1 MMVFY
6 YQNGKFTTH
15 VPCAIV
21 IGHRQNPVPGL
32 ASRITKRRTTRAL
45 RVFLCTR
52 SDAPIQW
59 WVGWAG
65 VRKDAGIRLGRYA
78 NSVQFTTS
86 NWRCGGDNS
95 TKRGITMN
103 TKPSIFNFESDSAI
117 RAIMIDGNP
126 WFFASDVCRA
136 IGIANHRDAV
146 RKLDDDEKGVGSTD
160 TLGGEQESVIISES
174 GLYTLILRCRDAVT
188 PGTIP
193 YRFRKWVTSEVLPQI
208 RKTGR
213 YVREELSQTDKARML
228 AQEMTSSMLP
238 AIMDA
243 LQVEQKHYTFP
254 LNRRYQDHIHSPD
267 GLRELAKSSMVM
279 KLLRELDADGHD
291 VSGAA
296 AEVTAMLSYIV
307 GIGAVLRDIET
318 HAQYV
323 MAKAKGC

>member
-1 MMVFY
+1 
-6 YQNGKFTTH
+6 
-15 VPCAIV
+15 
-21 IGHRQNPVPGL
+21 
-32 ASRITKRRTTRAL
+32 
-45 RVFLCTR
+45 
-52 SDAPIQW
+52 
-59 WVGWAG
+59 
-65 VRKDAGIRLGRYA
+65 
-78 NSVQFTTS
+78 
-86 NWRCGGDNS
+86 
-95 TKRGITMN
+95 MN
-103 TKPSIFNFESDSAI
+103 TKPAVFSFESESNI
-117 RAIMIDGNP
+117 RAILINGEP
-126 WFFASDVCRA
+126 WFVAIDVIKA
-136 IGIANHRDAV
+136 LQLTNPTMSLKA
-146 RKLDDDEKGVGSTD
+146 LDEDERSKFN
-160 TLGGEQESVIISES
+160 LGRQGNTNIISES

-213 YVREELSQTDKARML
+213 YVREELSQADKARML

-307 GIGAVLRDIET
+307 GIGTVLRDIET

-323 MAKAKGC
+323 MAKAKGY

>member
-1 MMVFY
+1 MVI
-6 YQNGKFTTH
+6 NLTTK
-15 VPCAIV
+15 V
-21 IGHRQNPVPGL
+21 
-32 ASRITKRRTTRAL
+32 
-45 RVFLCTR
+45 
-52 SDAPIQW
+52 
-59 WVGWAG
+59 
-65 VRKDAGIRLGRYA
+65 
-78 NSVQFTTS
+78 
-86 NWRCGGDNS
+86 
-95 TKRGITMN
+95 ITMN
-103 TKPSIFNFESDSAI
+103 TKPAVFSFESESNI
-117 RAIMIDGNP
+117 RAILIDGEP
-126 WFFASDVCRA
+126 WFVAIDVIKA
-136 IGIANHRDAV
+136 LQLTNPTMSLKA
-146 RKLDDDEKGVGSTD
+146 LDEDERSKFN
-160 TLGGEQESVIISES
+160 LGRQGNTNIISES

-213 YVREELSQTDKARML
+213 YVREELSQADKARML

-279 KLLRELDADGHD
+279 KLLCELDADGHD

-323 MAKAKGC
+323 MAKAKGY

>member
-1 MMVFY
+1 
-6 YQNGKFTTH
+6 
-15 VPCAIV
+15 
-21 IGHRQNPVPGL
+21 
-32 ASRITKRRTTRAL
+32 
-45 RVFLCTR
+45 
-52 SDAPIQW
+52 
-59 WVGWAG
+59 
-65 VRKDAGIRLGRYA
+65 
-78 NSVQFTTS
+78 
-86 NWRCGGDNS
+86 
-95 TKRGITMN
+95 MN
-103 TKPSIFNFESDSAI
+103 TKPAVFSFESESNI
-117 RAIMIDGNP
+117 RAILINGEP
-126 WFFASDVCRA
+126 WFVAIDVIKA
-136 IGIANHRDAV
+136 LQLTNPTMSLKA
-146 RKLDDDEKGVGSTD
+146 LDEDERSKFN
-160 TLGGEQESVIISES
+160 LGRQGNTNIISES

-213 YVREELSQTDKARML
+213 YVREELSQADKARML

-243 LQVEQKHYTFP
+243 LQVEQKHYTFS

-323 MAKAKGC
+323 MAKAKGY

>member
-1 MMVFY
+1 MTCTKSTSVF
-6 YQNGKFTTH
+6 
-15 VPCAIV
+15 
-21 IGHRQNPVPGL
+21 
-32 ASRITKRRTTRAL
+32 S
-45 RVFLCTR
+45 
-52 SDAPIQW
+52 
-59 WVGWAG
+59 
-65 VRKDAGIRLGRYA
+65 
-78 NSVQFTTS
+78 
-86 NWRCGGDNS
+86 
-95 TKRGITMN
+95 
-103 TKPSIFNFESDSAI
+103 FESQADI
-117 RAIMIDGNP
+117 RAIIIDGAP
-126 WFFASDVCRA
+126 WFIALDVCHA
-136 IGIANHRDAV
+136 LGIANNRDALL
-146 RKLDDDEKGVGSTD
+146 KLDDDEKNTVALTD
-160 TLGGEQESVIISES
+160 GKRGNPNTLIISES

-213 YVREELSQTDKARML
+213 YVREELSQADKARML

-267 GLRELAKSSMVM
+267 GLRELAKNSMVM

-323 MAKAKGC
+323 MAKVKGY

>member
-1 MMVFY
+1 
-6 YQNGKFTTH
+6 
-15 VPCAIV
+15 
-21 IGHRQNPVPGL
+21 
-32 ASRITKRRTTRAL
+32 
-45 RVFLCTR
+45 
-52 SDAPIQW
+52 
-59 WVGWAG
+59 
-65 VRKDAGIRLGRYA
+65 
-78 NSVQFTTS
+78 
-86 NWRCGGDNS
+86 
-95 TKRGITMN
+95 MN
-103 TKPSIFNFESDSAI
+103 TKPSVFSFESESNI
-117 RAIMIDGNP
+117 RAILIDGEP
-126 WFFASDVCRA
+126 WFVAIDVIKA
-136 IGIANHRDAV
+136 LQLTNPTMSLKA
-146 RKLDDDEKGVGSTD
+146 LDEDERSKFN
-160 TLGGEQESVIISES
+160 LGRQGNTNIISES

-213 YVREELSQTDKARML
+213 YVREELSQADKARML

-307 GIGAVLRDIET
+307 GIGTVLRDIET

-323 MAKAKGC
+323 MAKAKGY

>member
-1 MMVFY
+1 MTCTKSTSVF
-6 YQNGKFTTH
+6 
-15 VPCAIV
+15 
-21 IGHRQNPVPGL
+21 
-32 ASRITKRRTTRAL
+32 S
-45 RVFLCTR
+45 
-52 SDAPIQW
+52 
-59 WVGWAG
+59 
-65 VRKDAGIRLGRYA
+65 
-78 NSVQFTTS
+78 
-86 NWRCGGDNS
+86 
-95 TKRGITMN
+95 
-103 TKPSIFNFESDSAI
+103 FESQADI
-117 RAIMIDGNP
+117 RAIIIDGAP
-126 WFFASDVCRA
+126 WFIALDVCHA
-136 IGIANHRDAV
+136 LGIANNRDALL
-146 RKLDDDEKGVGSTD
+146 KLDDDEKNTVALTD
-160 TLGGEQESVIISES
+160 GKRGNPNTLIISES

-213 YVREELSQTDKARML
+213 YVREELSQADKARML

-323 MAKAKGC
+323 IAKAKGY

>member
-1 MMVFY
+1 MVI
-6 YQNGKFTTH
+6 NLTTK
-15 VPCAIV
+15 V
-21 IGHRQNPVPGL
+21 
-32 ASRITKRRTTRAL
+32 
-45 RVFLCTR
+45 
-52 SDAPIQW
+52 
-59 WVGWAG
+59 
-65 VRKDAGIRLGRYA
+65 
-78 NSVQFTTS
+78 
-86 NWRCGGDNS
+86 
-95 TKRGITMN
+95 ITMN
-103 TKPSIFNFESDSAI
+103 TKPAVFSFESESNI
-117 RAIMIDGNP
+117 RAILINGEP
-126 WFFASDVCRA
+126 WFVAIDVIKA
-136 IGIANHRDAV
+136 LQLTNPTMSLKA
-146 RKLDDDEKGVGSTD
+146 LDEDERSKFN
-160 TLGGEQESVIISES
+160 LGRQGNTNIISES

-323 MAKAKGC
+323 MAKTKGY

>member
-1 MMVFY
+1 MTCTKSTSVF
-6 YQNGKFTTH
+6 
-15 VPCAIV
+15 
-21 IGHRQNPVPGL
+21 
-32 ASRITKRRTTRAL
+32 S
-45 RVFLCTR
+45 
-52 SDAPIQW
+52 
-59 WVGWAG
+59 
-65 VRKDAGIRLGRYA
+65 
-78 NSVQFTTS
+78 
-86 NWRCGGDNS
+86 
-95 TKRGITMN
+95 
-103 TKPSIFNFESDSAI
+103 FESQADI
-117 RAIMIDGNP
+117 RAIIIDGAP
-126 WFFASDVCRA
+126 WFIALDVCHA
-136 IGIANHRDAV
+136 LGIANNRDALL
-146 RKLDDDEKGVGSTD
+146 KLDDDEKNTVALTD
-160 TLGGEQESVIISES
+160 GKRGNPNTLIISES

-193 YRFRKWVTSEVLPQI
+193 YRFRKWVTGEVLPQI

-213 YVREELSQTDKARML
+213 YVREELSQADKARML

-323 MAKAKGC
+323 MAKAKGY